1 MQKMVVFSSA
11 QILEVQLFSSQLS
24 GIYHLEMMGS
34 DLQMNL
40 TLADEAGGKLQRKR
54 WSHEKHLNLT
64 KVPKIIHSETFGTCV
79 EKKLDYWEDC
89 RAGMSNCAQE
99 SHKTSSHL
107 NLLT

>member
-1 MQKMVVFSSA
+1 MFSSA

-34 DLQMNL
+34 DLQNL

-54 WSHEKHLNLT
+54 WSHEKHLNLR
-64 KVPKIIHSETFGTCV
+64 KVPKIIHSATFGTYV

-89 RAGMSNCAQE
+89 RAGTNNCAQG